1 MARGGNEDCLSWL
14 NICNNFEAESGY
26 RNRFACNN
34 PFRTFFIL
42 SLSVDKR
49 TYSMRVS
56 ECKEAV
62 SVDKSNTS
70 ISTTNGFV
78 HDFNSIKERIDVEK
92 RFASDAHL
100 IAEDVEL
107 YSEVIE
113 QYFGI
118 TGSIDVTSVFSH
130 KFVSNLLVVG

>member
-1 MARGGNEDCLSWL
+1 
-14 NICNNFEAESGY
+14 
-26 RNRFACNN
+26 
-34 PFRTFFIL
+34 
-42 SLSVDKR
+42 
-49 TYSMRVS
+49 MRVS